1 MHDNSHIS
9 PRFEIKA
16 VDTQARTFRGLSST
30 WDKDLGSDLIHK
42 GAFARTLDH
51 WRQSKRTIQL
61 TDGHP
66 EFEGGPQLDR
76 VLGKMADAAETDVG
90 LETEFKLRDTA
101 KGNEALD
108 AIAGG
113 FIDGLSITYKAVNP
127 KWDRASSTRNLHEV
141 KLHSV
146 GLVTMPMN
154 PGARAN
160 PNSVKSILALLQDG
174 TMTDEDRAFLAAL
187 PADIK
192 SALSALL
199 TDPSAPLG
207 QAPADTP
214 KGLAPDDP
222 ARIALD
228 EQLRALKLR
237 SLTL

>member
-1 MHDNSHIS
+1 MHDNERIS
-9 PRFEIKA
+9 PRFEIKS

-30 WDKDLGSDLIHK
+30 WEKDQGGDVVHK
-42 GAFARTLDH
+42 GAFTRTLDH

-66 EFEGGPQLDR
+66 EFEPGSQVDR
-76 VLGKMADAAETDVG
+76 VLGKMVDAGETDVG
-90 LETEFKLRDTA
+90 LESEFKMRDTA
-101 KGNEALD
+101 KATEALE

-127 KWDRASSTRNLHEV
+127 KWDRATSTRNLHEV

-146 GLVTMPMN
+146 GIVTAPMN
-154 PGARAN
+154 AGARAN
-160 PNSVKSILALLQDG
+160 PNSVKSVIELFQRGDF
-174 TMTDEDRAFLAAL
+174 TDLDREAFAAL

-192 SALSALL
+192 SALRALL
-199 TDPSAPLG
+199 ADPSAPLG

-222 ARIALD
+222 ARIALSA
-228 EQLRALKLR
+228 QLRGLKLR